1 MADANLTAVPMAAP
15 GYGKQSAP
23 GQAPRSQDDFAHLPV
38 REAYIAAYI
47 DRLPDGAAVDI
58 KTLAKQMPAY
68 GQQAVATALNKLSAV
83 GHLRRFRE
91 TLGEGRTQWV
101 SRTHFSR
108 TPRDDAWW
116 ERFLSGDTATDA
128 TPAPVAMPAS
138 PRPLHSPAYS
148 ALIALGRACPQLA
161 LSTAECADLEDL
173 AAQWL
178 ERGVTPADFVRILTT
193 GLPKVIHSPGAFTR
207 KRLVDKVP
215 PEPLPDAHATTPPSR
230 RVMECTGCGVP
241 GRPEAL
247 SGGLCRA
254 CHGEPPEVDR
264 AAVPV
269 GEDVHVLVSR
279 LRLLAR
285 TRQREGAR

>member
-1 MADANLTAVPMAAP
+1 MADANLTAVPMAAS

-161 LSTAECADLEDL
+161 LSAAECADLEDL

-207 KRLVDKVP
+207 KRLIAKVP
-215 PEPLPDAHATTPPSR
+215 PEPLHSVRPEAPPSR
-230 RVMECTGCGVP
+230 RVMECTGCGLP

-254 CHGEPPEVDR
+254 CHGEPPTADR
-264 AAVPV
+264 TVPV
-269 GEDVHVLVSR
+269 GEDVHALVSR

-285 TRQREGAR
+285 TRQPMAPR